1 MQKNHLRW
9 FAMQTVFTKQVGR
22 WLWPLGV
29 VLACLCAMHGCSP
42 ATNWRELNPPEAAGL
57 KVLFPCKPEHASRLI
72 KLEGLDDTPLKLHLL
87 SCEAD
92 GATWA
97 LSYADMGSAPRRV
110 QGLAAL
116 HDTLVKRVSQPGGPG
131 AQVKQLQSG
140 SVVKGSTEHPHQG
153 QWWVQGLHPNEAGGV
168 EPITVSAWQFSRG
181 LTVFQAT
188 VWQNPLQVDD
198 LRLRT
203 FIEGFNFAD

>member
-1 MQKNHLRW
+1 MRNHHPRGLETQAVLMKR
-9 FAMQTVFTKQVGR
+9 AGR
-22 WLWPLGV
+22 WLWALGAL
-29 VLACLCAMHGCSP
+29 LAGMLALSGCAP
-42 ATNWRELNPPEAAGL
+42 ATNWREVNPPDAAGL
-57 KVLFPCKPEHASRLI
+57 KALFPCKPEHASRLI
-72 KLEGLDDTPLKLHLL
+72 KLEGLEDTPAKLHLL
-87 SCEAD
+87 NCEAD

-153 QWWVQGLHPNEAGGV
+153 QWWVQGLHPTEAGGV
-168 EPITVSAWQFSRG
+168 EPITVSTWQFSRG

-203 FIEGFNFAD
+203 FIEGFNFVD

>member
-1 MQKNHLRW
+1 MFVAPQ
-9 FAMQTVFTKQVGR
+9 APVGA
-22 WLWPLGV
+22 LWRTLARPLALAVTMGV
-29 VLACLCAMHGCSP
+29 VACAP
-42 ATNWRELNPPEAAGL
+42 ATNWREVNPPQAAGL
-57 KVLFPCKPEHASRLI
+57 KALFPCKPEHASRQI
-72 KLEGLDDTPLKLHLL
+72 KLEGLDDTPVMLHLL

-97 LSYADMGSAPRRV
+97 LSYADMGSAPRRI

-116 HDTLVKRVSQPGGPG
+116 HDTLVKRVSQPGGPL
-131 AQVKQLQSG
+131 AKVEKLPVALS
-140 SVVKGSTEHPHQG
+140 VKGSTEHPHQG
-153 QWWVQGLHPNEAGGV
+153 QWWVQGLHPTETGGV
-168 EPITVSAWQFSRG
+168 EPITVSTWQFSRG

>member
-1 MQKNHLRW
+1 MTGSL
-9 FAMQTVFTKQVGR
+9 ATA
-22 WLWPLGV
+22 V
-29 VLACLCAMHGCSP
+29 VLSACAP
-42 ATNWRELNPPEAAGL
+42 PTNWREVNPPQAAGL
-57 KVLFPCKPEHASRLI
+57 KAMFPCKPEHASRAI
-72 KLEGLDDTPLKLHLL
+72 QLEGLDHTPVTLHLL
-87 SCEAD
+87 SCDAD

-97 LSYADMGSAPRRV
+97 LTYADMGSATRRI

-116 HDTLVKRVSQPGGPG
+116 HDTLVRRVSQPAGPLAKVDKLPVALG
-131 AQVKQLQSG
+131 I
-140 SVVKGSTEHPHQG
+140 KGSTEHPHQG
-153 QWWVQGLHPNEAGGV
+153 QWWVQGLRPTEAGKV
-168 EPITVSAWQFSRG
+168 EPITVSTWQFSRG

>member
-1 MQKNHLRW
+1 MRNHHPHWFEMQAA
-9 FAMQTVFTKQVGR
+9 FAKQAGR
-22 WLWPLGV
+22 WLRPLG
-29 VLACLCAMHGCSP
+29 LAMAGLFALNGCAP
-42 ATNWRELNPPEAAGL
+42 ATNWRELSPPEAAGL
-57 KVLFPCKPEHASRLI
+57 KALFPCKPEHASRSI
-72 KLEGLDDTPLKLHLL
+72 KLEGLDNTPVKLHLL

-92 GATWA
+92 GASWA
-97 LSYADMGSAPRRV
+97 LSYADMGSATRRV

-116 HDTLVKRVSQPGGPG
+116 HDALVLRVSQPGGPA
-131 AQVKQLQSG
+131 AQVKQIPDAP
-140 SVVKGSTEHPHQG
+140 VVKGSTEHPHQG
-153 QWWVQGLHPNEAGGV
+153 QWWVQGLHPIDAGRV

-203 FIEGFNFAD
+203 FIEGFNFVD